1 MTNIDDLQL
10 QDYQVLDATNSS
22 ILDNIVPIHSKSVSY
37 YPILCAILVSFV
49 VYILTTDWFNN
60 FFKNVQYLGIVKTGI
75 IFGVVML
82 MILMCF

>member
-10 QDYQVLDATNSS
+10 QDYQNLNATDAEVLDS
-22 ILDNIVPIHSKSVSY
+22 IVPIYSKSVSY

-49 VYILTTDWFNN
+49 VYVLTTDWFNN